1 MKKKIKIVK
10 GYEDFDISDFACE
23 YCHQTPDETEIQLA
37 YASDTYIC
45 GDIDCWNN
53 YCMEWVWNG
62 NVVEVE
68 EKEIDVCDGCH
79 EDEDTSYDGMCMPCW
94 EDLNEHLEE
103 NKNDK

>member
-23 YCHQTPDETEIQLA
+23 YCNQTPDKTEVQLA

-53 YCMEWVWNG
+53 FCLDFWNPLD
-62 NVVEVE
+62 VEDE
-68 EKEIDVCDGCH
+68 EYKVCDDCEE
-79 EDEDTSYDGMCMPCW
+79 EDCICE
-94 EDLNEHLEE
+94 
-103 NKNDK
+103 